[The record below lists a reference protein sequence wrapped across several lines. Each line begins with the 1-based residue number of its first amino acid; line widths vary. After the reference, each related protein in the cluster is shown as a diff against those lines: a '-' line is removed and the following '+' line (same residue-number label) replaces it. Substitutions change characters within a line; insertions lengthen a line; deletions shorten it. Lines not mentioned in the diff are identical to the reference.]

1 VPDTNTTPLTSTR
14 LAELGF
20 FLGSWEGIG
29 EFHATPFGA
38 QKAIDMRVTGS
49 AEERGQWLM
58 VRTEELATGEN
69 STPLTARYLW
79 GYDAAAQEFTA
90 EWFDSN
96 GGRATQRS
104 AGWIDDTLVFLGAM
118 TVGGFTVP
126 LRDSF
131 TRRGD
136 AGYYH
141 IGETDLG
148 EGWITV
154 DDETFT
160 RVA

>member
-1 VPDTNTTPLTSTR
+1 MSDSNTSLFAQPR
-14 LAELGF
+14 LGELGF
-20 FLGSWEGIG
+20 FLGSWEGSG

-38 QKAIDMRVTGS
+38 QKAIGMRVTGS
-49 AEERGQWLM
+49 VEEAGQWLM

-69 STPLTARYLW
+69 AAPLTARYLW
-79 GYDAAAQEFTA
+79 GYDQAAGEFTA

-104 AGWIDDTLVFLGAM
+104 AGWVDDTLVFLGTM

-131 TRRGD
+131 TRQGGD
-136 AGYYH
+136 GYYH

-154 DDETFT
+154 DDETFA

>member
-1 VPDTNTTPLTSTR
+1 MTDTNTSTFAQPR
-14 LAELGF
+14 LGDLGF
-20 FLGSWEGIG
+20 FLGGWEGSG
-29 EFHATPFGA
+29 EFHATPFGS
-38 QKAIDMRVTGS
+38 QKAIDMRVTVTL
-49 AEERGQWLM
+49 EERGQWLM
-58 VRTEELATGEN
+58 VRTEELATDDN
-69 STPLTARYLW
+69 AAPLTARYLW
-79 GYDAAAQEFTA
+79 GYDQTATEFTA

-104 AGWIDDTLVFLGAM
+104 AGWVDDTLVFLGTM

-126 LRDSF
+126 LRDTF
-131 TRRGD
+131 TRQGES
-136 AGYYH
+136 GYYH